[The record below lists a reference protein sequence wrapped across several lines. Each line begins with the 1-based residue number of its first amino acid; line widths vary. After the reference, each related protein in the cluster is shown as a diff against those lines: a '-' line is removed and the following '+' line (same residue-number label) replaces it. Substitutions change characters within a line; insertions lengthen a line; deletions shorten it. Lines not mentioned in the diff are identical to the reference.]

1 MILLTAAPLDPAAVT
16 NAVRQ
21 DGNGAVVTFLG
32 TTRDNFGGKAVT
44 RLEYEA
50 YDAMAVKKLR
60 EVRDSLCADYG
71 IADIAIAHRTGR
83 VDVGHISL
91 IVAVASPHRQQAFDA
106 CHEAVNR
113 IKTIVPIWKKEWF
126 ADGSRWVACEN
137 HEFADDAAARHHYAP
152 NGHTHAN
159 QPAVAAADD

>member
-1 MILLTAAPLDPAAVT
+1 MIILTDQPLDPTALT
-16 NAVRQ
+16 DAVRQ

-32 TTRDNFGGKAVT
+32 TTRDNFDGKAVI

-50 YDAMAVKKLR
+50 YDAMAVKKLV
-60 EVRDSLCADYG
+60 EVRDSLRADYG
-71 IADIAIAHRTGR
+71 IADIAIGHRTGR
-83 VDVGHISL
+83 VDVGQISL
-91 IVAVASPHRQQAFDA
+91 VVAVAAPHRREAFEA

-137 HEFADDAAARHHYAP
+137 HEFADEDAHRHAHWER
-152 NGHTHAN
+152 HE
-159 QPAVAAADD
+159 AAAD

>member
-1 MILLTAAPLDPAAVT
+1 MILLTHQPIDPTALTA
-16 NAVRQ
+16 AVRQ

-32 TTRDNFGGKAVT
+32 TTRDNFDGKAVT

-50 YDAMAVKKLR
+50 YDAMAVKKLQ
-60 EVRDSLCADYG
+60 EVRDSLRADYG

-83 VDVGHISL
+83 VDVGQISL
-91 IVAVASPHRQQAFDA
+91 VVAVASPHRREAFEA

-137 HEFADDAAARHHYAP
+137 HEFPDEAAHHHAHSQRH
-152 NGHTHAN
+152 GS
-159 QPAVAAADD
+159 AAD

>member
-1 MILLTAAPLDPAAVT
+1 MIILTDEPLDPAAVT
-16 NAVRQ
+16 DSVRKA
-21 DGNGAVVTFLG
+21 GNGAVVTFLG
-32 TTRDNFGGKAVT
+32 TTRDNFGGKTVT

-50 YDAMAVKKLR
+50 YDVMAIKKME

-71 IADIAIAHRTGR
+71 IEDIAIAHRTGR

-91 IVAVASPHRQQAFDA
+91 VVAVASPHRVEAFEA

-126 ADGSRWVACEN
+126 ADGSRWVACED
-137 HEFADDAAARHHYAP
+137 HEFEGGTGHRHA
-152 NGHTHAN
+152 HAERH
-159 QPAVAAADD
+159 VAAVGD

>member
-1 MILLTAAPLDPAAVT
+1 MIILTDQPLDPAALT
-16 NAVRQ
+16 DSVRQ

-32 TTRDNFGGKAVT
+32 TTRDNFEGKPVT

-60 EVRDSLCADYG
+60 EVRDSLRADYG

-83 VDVGHISL
+83 VDIGQISL
-91 IVAVASPHRQQAFDA
+91 VVAVASPHRQQAFEA

-126 ADGSRWVACEN
+126 SDGSRWVACEN
-137 HEFADDAAARHHYAP
+137 HEFPDDAAHRHA
-152 NGHTHAN
+152 HAERHG
-159 QPAVAAADD
+159 AGVAAD

>member
-1 MILLTAAPLDPAAVT
+1 MILLTADPLDPAAVT

-60 EVRDSLCADYG
+60 EVRDTLRADYG

-91 IVAVASPHRQQAFDA
+91 IVAVASPHRQAAFDA

-137 HEFADDAAARHHYAP
+137 HEFPDAAAARHHYAP
-152 NGHTHAN
+152 TDAN

>member
-1 MILLTAAPLDPAAVT
+1 MIILTDEPLDPVAVT
-16 NAVRQ
+16 DSVRQ

-32 TTRDNFGGKAVT
+32 ATRDNFGGKRVT

-50 YDAMAVKKLR
+50 YDEMAIRKLG
-60 EVRDSLCADYG
+60 EVRDSLRADFG
-71 IADIAIAHRTGR
+71 IEDIAIAHRTGR

-91 IVAVASPHRQQAFDA
+91 VVAVASPHRREAFEA

-137 HEFADDAAARHHYAP
+137 HEFADEAEHHRAH
-152 NGHTHAN
+152 GEQHTA
-159 QPAVAAADD
+159 AAAD

>member
-1 MILLTAAPLDPAAVT
+1 MIILTAEPLDPAAVT
-16 NAVRQ
+16 AAVRG

-32 TTRDNFGGKAVT
+32 TTRDNFGGKTVT

-60 EVRDSLCADYG
+60 EVRDGLRADYG

-83 VDVGHISL
+83 VDVGQISL
-91 IVAVASPHRQQAFDA
+91 IVAVASPHRREAFEA

-113 IKTIVPIWKKEWF
+113 IKTTVPIWKKEWF
-126 ADGSRWVACEN
+126 ADGPRWVACED
-137 HEFADDAAARHHYAP
+137 HEFADAGEHPHYHGHAYADAGREV
-152 NGHTHAN
+152 
-159 QPAVAAADD
+159 VAAADD

>member
-1 MILLTAAPLDPAAVT
+1 MIILTDQPLDPVEIT
-16 NAVRQ
+16 DSVRQ

-32 TTRDNFGGKAVT
+32 TTRDNFGGKTVT

-50 YDAMAVKKLR
+50 YDEMAMKKLW
-60 EVRDSLCADYG
+60 EVRDTLCADYG
-71 IADIAIAHRTGR
+71 IEDVAIAHRTGR

-91 IVAVASPHRQQAFDA
+91 VVAVASPHRREAFEA

-126 ADGSRWVACEN
+126 ADGSRWVACED
-137 HEFADDAAARHHYAP
+137 HEFADEEAHHHAHGERH
-152 NGHTHAN
+152 
-159 QPAVAAADD
+159 AVAAGD

>member
-1 MILLTAAPLDPAAVT
+1 MIVLTDEPLDPVAVT
-16 NAVRQ
+16 DAVRR

-32 TTRDNFGGKAVT
+32 TTRDNYGGKTVT

-60 EVRDSLCADYG
+60 EVRDSLRADYG

-83 VDVGHISL
+83 VDVGQISL
-91 IVAVASPHRQQAFDA
+91 VVAVASPHREAAFAA

-113 IKTIVPIWKKEWF
+113 IKTVVPIWKKEWF
-126 ADGSRWVACEN
+126 ADGSRWVACED
-137 HEFADDAAARHHYAP
+137 HEFADDAEHRYAHAAP
-152 NGHTHAN
+152 HA
-159 QPAVAAADD
+159 AGAD

>member
-1 MILLTAAPLDPAAVT
+1 MIVLTDEPLDPVAVT
-16 NAVRQ
+16 DAVRR

-32 TTRDNFGGKAVT
+32 TTRDNFGGKTVT

-60 EVRDSLCADYG
+60 EVRDSLRADYG

-83 VDVGHISL
+83 VDVGQISL
-91 IVAVASPHRQQAFDA
+91 VVAVASPHREVAFAA

-113 IKTIVPIWKKEWF
+113 IKTVVPIWKKEWF
-126 ADGSRWVACEN
+126 ADGSRWVACED
-137 HEFADDAAARHHYAP
+137 HEFADDAEHRYAHAAP
-152 NGHTHAN
+152 HTVGAH
-159 QPAVAAADD
+159 

>member
-1 MILLTAAPLDPAAVT
+1 MIVLTDEPLDPVAVT
-16 NAVRQ
+16 DAVRR

-32 TTRDNFGGKAVT
+32 TTRDNFGGKTVT

-60 EVRDSLCADYG
+60 EVRDSLRADYG

-83 VDVGHISL
+83 VDVGQISL
-91 IVAVASPHRQQAFDA
+91 VVAVASPHREAAFAA

-113 IKTIVPIWKKEWF
+113 IKTVVPIWKKEWF
-126 ADGSRWVACEN
+126 ADGSRWVACED
-137 HEFADDAAARHHYAP
+137 HEFADDAEHRYAHAAP
-152 NGHTHAN
+152 HTVGAH
-159 QPAVAAADD
+159 

>member
-1 MILLTAAPLDPAAVT
+1 MIVLTDEALDPVAVT
-16 NAVRQ
+16 DSVRG

-50 YDAMAVKKLR
+50 YDVMAVKKMH
-60 EVRDSLCADYG
+60 EVRDSLRADYG
-71 IADIAIAHRTGR
+71 IEDIAIAHRTGR

-91 IVAVASPHRQQAFDA
+91 VVAVASPHRMQAFEA

-126 ADGSRWVACEN
+126 ADGSRWVACED
-137 HEFADDAAARHHYAP
+137 HEFTDEAEHAHVHAERH
-152 NGHTHAN
+152 
-159 QPAVAAADD
+159 AVGTAGD

>member
-1 MILLTAAPLDPAAVT
+1 MITLTDQPLDPTALT
-16 NAVRQ
+16 DAVRQ

-32 TTRDNFGGKAVT
+32 TTRDNFDGKTVI

-50 YDAMAVKKLR
+50 YEAMAVKKLA
-60 EVRDSLCADYG
+60 EVRDSLRADYG
-71 IADIAIAHRTGR
+71 IADIAIGHRTGR
-83 VDVGHISL
+83 VDVGQISL
-91 IVAVASPHRQQAFDA
+91 VVAVAAPHRREAFEA

-137 HEFADDAAARHHYAP
+137 HEFADEAAHRHAHWER
-152 NGHTHAN
+152 HE
-159 QPAVAAADD
+159 AAAD

>member
-1 MILLTAAPLDPAAVT
+1 MIILTDQPLDPDALTA
-16 NAVRQ
+16 AVRQ

-32 TTRDNFGGKAVT
+32 TTRDNFDGKAVT

-60 EVRDSLCADYG
+60 EVRDSLRADYG
-71 IADIAIAHRTGR
+71 IADIAIAHRTGP
-83 VDVGHISL
+83 VAVGQISL
-91 IVAVASPHRQQAFDA
+91 VVAVASPHRREAFDA

-113 IKTIVPIWKKEWF
+113 IKTTVPIWKKEWF

-137 HEFADDAAARHHYAP
+137 HEFPDEAAHHQAHSQQH
-152 NGHTHAN
+152 G
-159 QPAVAAADD
+159 AAAD

>member
-1 MILLTAAPLDPAAVT
+1 MIVLTDEPLDPMAVT
-16 NAVRQ
+16 DSVRG

-32 TTRDNFGGKAVT
+32 TTRDNFGGKTVT

-50 YDAMAVKKLR
+50 YDVMAVKKLH
-60 EVRDSLCADYG
+60 EVRNSLCADYG
-71 IADIAIAHRTGR
+71 IEDIAIAHRTGR

-91 IVAVASPHRQQAFDA
+91 VVAVASPHRAEAFAA

-137 HEFADDAAARHHYAP
+137 HDFAEGAEHQ
-152 NGHTHAN
+152 HAHAE
-159 QPAVAAADD
+159 PRAVVAADD